1 MARVTLTF
9 DVPDAL
15 IQAGAIEMFASAFG
29 WTSESVDEDGELI
42 SAMDFGINHLR
53 HYMYHHAKKHY
64 VKQIKRQAD
73 DMFAQLAIPEI
84 EP

>member
-1 MARVTLTF
+1 MAQVTLTF
-9 DVPDAL
+9 EVPDAL

-29 WTSESVDEDGELI
+29 WTSASVDDNGEPI
-42 SAMDFGINHLR
+42 SAIDFGIHHLK